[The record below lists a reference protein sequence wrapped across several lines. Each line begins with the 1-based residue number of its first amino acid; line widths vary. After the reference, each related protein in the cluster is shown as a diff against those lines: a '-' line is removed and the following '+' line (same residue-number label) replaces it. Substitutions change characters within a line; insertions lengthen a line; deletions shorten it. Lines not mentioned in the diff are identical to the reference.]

1 MSQDI
6 PAEILGAVSIMG
18 SPAPQTVSLP
28 KETNPSE
35 APTMSRQD
43 SPFLSESSAPRES
56 ASKPPQNLPFA
67 PVENLPDAQGAS
79 LDPGAHHGNRLLFI
93 VLGGTIVLT
102 VSGLAAWYFMKPAS
116 EENTVPTQTETV
128 VTPES
133 TITVSEPPFSLDT
146 PNYLS
151 FDTETVTPE
160 SFQTLIQQSGERI
173 RTGNMTQPV
182 EFLLTDKKNNPIAFS
197 RFAYLMKLG
206 FPEELLALLG
216 EPFSLFLYNDAGR
229 VALGLELT
237 LVKGGEAQKVVTQK
251 EASMP
256 AFFQSLL
263 FRGIAMPKEVTFRSG
278 VYKTEA
284 VRFVNID
291 TTQNISFD
299 YVMRDAAWIIGTSK
313 DTLRAILDKKQ

>member
-6 PAEILGAVSIMG
+6 PTEILGAVSIMG
-18 SPAPQTVSLP
+18 SPAPQAAALP
-28 KETNPSE
+28 KETNPE
-35 APTMSRQD
+35 VPTMSRQE

-56 ASKPPQNLPFA
+56 TPKPPQNLPFA
-67 PVENLPDAQGAS
+67 PVENLSDVQGAS
-79 LDPGAHHGNRLLFI
+79 SDPGAQHGNRLLFI

-102 VSGLAAWYFMKPAS
+102 ASGLLAWYFMKPAP
-116 EENTVPTQTETV
+116 EENTVPTQAETV

-133 TITVSEPPFSLDT
+133 TITVSEPPFSLDM

-151 FDTETVTPE
+151 VDTETVSPE
-160 SFQTLIQQSGERI
+160 SFQALIQQSGERI

-216 EPFSLFLYNDAGR
+216 EPFSLFLYSDAGR

-256 AFFQSLL
+256 VFLQPLL
-263 FRGIAMPKEVTFRSG
+263 FRGIVVPKEVTFRSG

-291 TTQNISFD
+291 TAQNISFD

-313 DTLRAILDKKQ
+313 DTLRAILDKK